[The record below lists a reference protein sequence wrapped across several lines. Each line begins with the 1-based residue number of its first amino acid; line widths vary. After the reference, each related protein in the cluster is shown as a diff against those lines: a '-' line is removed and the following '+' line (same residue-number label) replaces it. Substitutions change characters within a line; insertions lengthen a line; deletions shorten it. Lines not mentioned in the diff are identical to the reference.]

1 MMAGITIR
9 SLVWTP
15 TVALSWLWGL
25 GFFYSIHVTLTYGW
39 LGFLAFA
46 TANAGGLFLFGWVL
60 GSPKRDA
67 PAILRSAEGPYLG
80 LFLLA
85 QLCAVAITLF
95 GFAAYLWTPMIGGN
109 VAIGVGVLVLIGC
122 STGHAANLTG
132 LKYLHIV
139 YVVFGV
145 AAALTALSAMRSASA
160 ASEVPL
166 FAFDSRFYGLLT
178 PTLVGF
184 LLGPWTDIQQWR
196 RVVHI
201 RRAGGSARL
210 AYAAGAIL
218 FFVFLV
224 INALLAA
231 TTAPG
236 AFVVSADGLPG
247 AEASVAI
254 SASREGLPLAT
265 SAFFVW
271 AVIAAVSTIDSAYEA
286 IRELLRAV
294 TARSA
299 SPLLAFIP
307 GRVVSSPLW
316 VVIAA
321 LGVATGVASA
331 DLSLMYLMT
340 PFATLFAGATACLVC
355 EALGGPRLYDS
366 VLSLMIG
373 LTALLIFL
381 SGYVPPIPALLTI
394 APLVAL
400 TAAAPSAAALL
411 GWRIAPKRAEPPALF
426 EETAPTPA
434 PATVVVANQDAA
446 ASFGFDGQ
454 WFVVHM
460 IPTYDDTNSV
470 GNVYFANY
478 LRWVGKA
485 RELFFNACMPNFDLK
500 NTDFYVLT
508 RSISHDFRRETR
520 EFDAV
525 TIRVKIAG
533 HNRKFVTL
541 AHEIHSETHGLLGRG
556 EQSLMFVDTANFHP
570 LDIPRSIV
578 EGFLPYWPKGSPLAV
593 ADGRPRSELVE
604 ESAAQRPS

>member
-1 MMAGITIR
+1 MAGIAIR
-9 SLVWTP
+9 SLLWTP
-15 TVALSWLWGL
+15 TIALSWLWGL
-25 GFFYSIHVTLTYGW
+25 GFFYSIHVTLAYGW

-60 GSPKRDA
+60 GAPKRDA

-80 LFLLA
+80 LFLFA

-95 GFAAYLWTPMIGGN
+95 GFAAYLWTPMIGGD
-109 VAIGVGVLVLIGC
+109 VAIGVGLLVLIGC

-132 LKYLHIV
+132 LKHLHIV
-139 YVVFGV
+139 YLVFGV
-145 AAALTALSAMRSASA
+145 AAALTAFSAMRSAAA

-166 FAFDSRFYGLLT
+166 FAFDSRFYGLVT

-196 RVVHI
+196 RVVQI

-210 AYAAGAIL
+210 AYGVGAIL
-218 FFVFLV
+218 FFILLA
-224 INALLAA
+224 INALLAS

-236 AFVVSADGLPG
+236 AFVASADGLPG
-247 AEASVAI
+247 GEASVAI
-254 SASREGLPLAT
+254 GAAREGSPLAA
-265 SAFFVW
+265 SAFFLW
-271 AVIAAVSTIDSAYEA
+271 AAIAAVSTIDSAYEA

-294 TARSA
+294 TSRSV

-307 GRVVSSPLW
+307 GSVVSSPLW
-316 VVIAA
+316 IVIAA

-331 DLSLMYLMT
+331 NLSLMYLMA
-340 PFATLFAGATACLVC
+340 PFATLFVGAAACLVC

-366 VLSLMIG
+366 LLSLMIG
-373 LTALLIFL
+373 LTALLIFM
-381 SGYVPPIPALLTI
+381 SGYVPPIPALLTL

-411 GWRIAPKRAEPPALF
+411 GWPLARRKADPPALF
-426 EETAPTPA
+426 EEAAPT
-434 PATVVVANQDAA
+434 PATVVVANRDAV

-454 WFVVHM
+454 WFVLHM

-485 RELFFNACMPNFDLK
+485 RELFFNACMPDFDLK
-500 NTDFYVLT
+500 HTDFYVLT

-520 EFDAV
+520 EFDPV
-525 TIRVKIAG
+525 TVRVKIAS

-556 EQSLMFVDTANFHP
+556 EQSLMFVDTVSFHP

-578 EGFLPYWPKGSPLAV
+578 EGFLPYWPKGSPLAG
-593 ADGRPRSELVE
+593 ADDRPRSELLE
-604 ESAAQRPS
+604 ESAARDPP

>member
-1 MMAGITIR
+1 MAAITIR
-9 SLVWTP
+9 SLLWTP
-15 TVALSWLWGL
+15 TIALSWLWGL

-46 TANAGGLFLFGWVL
+46 TANAGGLLLFGWLL

-67 PAILRSAEGPYLG
+67 PAILRAAEGPYLG
-80 LFLLA
+80 LFLLS
-85 QLCAVAITLF
+85 QLCAIAITLF
-95 GFAAYLWTPMIGGN
+95 GFGAYLWTPMIGGN

-139 YVVFGV
+139 YTIFGV
-145 AAALTALSAMRSASA
+145 AAALIALSAMRSASA
-160 ASEVPL
+160 APEVPL
-166 FAFDSRFYGLLT
+166 SAFDSRFYGLLT

-201 RRAGGSARL
+201 RRAGDSVRL
-210 AYAAGAIL
+210 AYGVGSIL
-218 FFVFLV
+218 FFILLT

-236 AFVVSADGLPG
+236 AVVISADGLPG
-247 AEASVAI
+247 AEASVAMG
-254 SASREGLPLAT
+254 ASRQGLPLAA

-271 AVIAAVSTIDSAYEA
+271 AAIATVSTIDSAYEA

-307 GRVVSSPLW
+307 SRVVSSPLW
-316 VVIAA
+316 VIIAA
-321 LGVATGVASA
+321 LGVATGFTSA
-331 DLSLMYLMT
+331 NLSLMYLMT
-340 PFATLFAGATACLVC
+340 PFATLFVGATACLVC

-366 VLSLMIG
+366 VLSFMIG
-373 LTALLIFL
+373 LTALLIFV

-411 GWRIAPKRAEPPALF
+411 GWRITPKKAEPPALF
-426 EETAPTPA
+426 EEAAPA

-446 ASFGFDGQ
+446 ASFGFDGE
-454 WFVVHM
+454 WFVLHM

-485 RELFFNACMPNFDLK
+485 RELFFNTCMPNFDLK
-500 NTDFYVLT
+500 STDFYVLT
-508 RSISHDFRRETR
+508 RSINHDFRRETR
-520 EFDAV
+520 EFDPV
-525 TIRVKIAG
+525 TVRVKIAS

-541 AHEIHSETHGLLGRG
+541 AHEIHSEAHGLLGRG

-593 ADGRPRSELVE
+593 ADDRPRANLLE
-604 ESAAQRPS
+604 ESGVAQRPS